1 MDLVETSEGKE
12 KVVRENW
19 EEPGF
24 MELVLGELA
33 PVYMVQGEGKCGE
46 KKGKHEHER
55 ERRDRVATY
64 PRERLQ
70 MVLGQMD
77 CLLFQ

>member
-55 ERRDRVATY
+55 E
-64 PRERLQ
+64 
-70 MVLGQMD
+70 
-77 CLLFQ
+77 